1 MTFAAESAAA
11 WESIRLFG
19 GRSQSL
25 LQRTP
30 KDPFHLH
37 GVPIKYFSVLS
48 LIFCHYAF
56 VDTVVY
62 ITPTSIKQY
71 IN

>member
-37 GVPIKYFSVLS
+37 GVPIKYFSALS
-48 LIFCHYAF
+48 LIFVIAHLLIPS
-56 VDTVVY
+56 DT
-62 ITPTSIKQY
+62 IFLHQ
-71 IN
+71 